1 MEKDQKMGSRVD
13 NKYLPVVAMVLLQV
27 IYAGIAIGTRT
38 VLVEGMSP
46 RVFVVYR
53 QLMATLVIVPV
64 AYFSGRN
71 SGSWSLS
78 FRSFC
83 LIFLASLVGV
93 TLNQNLLYEGL
104 YLVSSSIAS
113 AMANLLP
120 ALTFLIAALL
130 RMESVNIGSWRGI
143 AKIVGTVACVS
154 GAVSMALLKGPKLLN
169 NSQKLPPSNSLLI
182 GLGGPDN
189 NWFLGCLFLF
199 GSSFCWSLWLILQV
213 PASASHPNHLSLSA
227 WMCLMAALQSG
238 TVTLFLEP
246 HPAAWKFH
254 TLLEFASTVY
264 AGVMGSAVSFFVQ
277 AWCISRRG
285 PLFSAMFTPLYT
297 VITTIFAAIMLHET
311 LYTGSL
317 IGAIG
322 VIIGLYI
329 VLWGKA
335 EEVAENDDNVTTDP
349 ITPAEEEV
357 KIHIIK
363 NINNNNNN
371 IESTDF
377 EEPLLSS
384 NSPSH
389 S

>member
-1 MEKDQKMGSRVD
+1 MGSGVN
-13 NKYLPVVAMVLLQV
+13 NKYLPVVAMVILQF
-27 IYAGIAIGTRT
+27 IYAGIALGTRT
-38 VLVEGMSP
+38 VLVGGMSP

-53 QLMATLVIVPV
+53 QVMATLVILPV
-64 AYFSGRN
+64 TYFSGRN
-71 SGSWSLS
+71 SGLRSLS
-78 FRSFC
+78 FRSFW
-83 LIFLASLVGV
+83 LIFLASLIGV

-120 ALTFLIAALL
+120 ALTFLMAALL

-143 AKIVGTVACVS
+143 AKIVGTVTCVS
-154 GAVSMALLKGPKLLN
+154 GAFTMALVKGTKLLN
-169 NSQKLPPSNSLLI
+169 NEQKLPSSNSLLI
-182 GLGGPDN
+182 GLGGGPDN
-189 NWFLGCLFLF
+189 TWILGCLLLF
-199 GSSFCWSLWLILQV
+199 GSSLCWSLWLILQV

-238 TVTLFLEP
+238 AVTLFLEP
-246 HPAAWKFH
+246 NLAAWKLHSFF
-254 TLLEFASTVY
+254 EFASTVY

-297 VITTIFAAIMLHET
+297 VITTILAAIILHES

-335 EEVAENDDNVTTDP
+335 EEVATVNDAEGVTDP
-349 ITPAEEEV
+349 TPAEVEEEV
-357 KIHIIK
+357 KIHII
-363 NINNNNNN
+363 NNNN
-371 IESTDF
+371 ESTDF
-377 EEPLLSS
+377 EEPLLIIS

-389 S
+389 F

>member
-1 MEKDQKMGSRVD
+1 MEKEDQKMGSRVD
-13 NKYLPVVAMVLLQV
+13 RYLPVVAMVLLQV

-83 LIFLASLVGV
+83 LIFLASLIGV

-104 YLVSSSIAS
+104 YLVSSSVAS

-143 AKIVGTVACVS
+143 AKIVGTVTCVS

-169 NSQKLPPSNSLLI
+169 NSQKLPPSNSFLI

-238 TVTLFLEP
+238 AVTLFLEP

-311 LYTGSL
+311 LYTGRRNWSYYWL
-317 IGAIG
+317 VYCAVG
-322 VIIGLYI
+322 
-329 VLWGKA
+329 
-335 EEVAENDDNVTTDP
+335 
-349 ITPAEEEV
+349 
-357 KIHIIK
+357 
-363 NINNNNNN
+363 
-371 IESTDF
+371 
-377 EEPLLSS
+377 
-384 NSPSH
+384 
-389 S
+389 

>member
-83 LIFLASLVGV
+83 LIFLASLVG
-93 TLNQNLLYEGL
+93 
-104 YLVSSSIAS
+104 
-113 AMANLLP
+113 
-120 ALTFLIAALL
+120 
-130 RMESVNIGSWRGI
+130 MESVNIGSWRGI

>member
-1 MEKDQKMGSRVD
+1 MGNRVD
-13 NKYLPVVAMVLLQV
+13 NKYLPVVAMMVLQC
-27 IYAGIAIGTRT
+27 IYAGIALGTRT
-38 VLVEGMSP
+38 VLVGGMSP
-46 RVFVVYR
+46 RIFVVYR
-53 QLMATLVIVPV
+53 QVMATLVILPI
-64 AYFSGRN
+64 AYFSGRRN
-71 SGSWSLS
+71 SGLRPLS
-78 FRSFC
+78 FRSFW
-83 LIFLASLVGV
+83 LIFLAALIGV

-143 AKIVGTVACVS
+143 AKIVGTVMCVS
-154 GAVSMALLKGPKLLN
+154 GAFAMALVKGSKLLN
-169 NSQKLPPSNSLLI
+169 SEQKLPSSNSLLI
-182 GLGGPDN
+182 GLGGGPDN
-189 NWFLGCLFLF
+189 TWILGCLLLF
-199 GSSFCWSLWLILQV
+199 GSSLCWSIWLILQV

-238 TVTLFLEP
+238 AVTLFLEP
-246 HPAAWKFH
+246 NLAAWKLHSFF
-254 TLLEFASTVY
+254 EFASTVY

-297 VITTIFAAIMLHET
+297 VITTIFAAIILHES
-311 LYTGSL
+311 LYIGSL

-335 EEVAENDDNVTTDP
+335 EEVATVNDVEVVTDSKTS
-349 ITPAEEEV
+349 EEEV
-357 KIHIIK
+357 KIHII
-363 NINNNNNN
+363 NNN
-371 IESTDF
+371 ESTDI
-377 EEPLLSS
+377 EEPLLITS
-384 NSPSH
+384 NSPSD